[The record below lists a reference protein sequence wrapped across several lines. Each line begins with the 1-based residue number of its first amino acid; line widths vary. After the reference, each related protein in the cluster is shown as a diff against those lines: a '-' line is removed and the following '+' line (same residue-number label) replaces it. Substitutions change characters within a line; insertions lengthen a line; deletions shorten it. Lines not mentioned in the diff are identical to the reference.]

1 MRALLRRPVGFGLLP
16 LAASL
21 CLGVLALAPGKAPPE
36 ASAGSGASSRLSPI
50 PAPDLPGPIRA
61 QVLRIIDG
69 DTFEARLRVWFR
81 QDVTVLVRLRGVDA
95 PELKGATDYERRL
108 ALEARDTLA
117 AILHGGEAVLSDL
130 GADKY
135 HGRVVATVSVADGR
149 GGLDDVAAMLI
160 AGGYGRAY
168 AGGRRGE
175 WRPQV
180 EARVGDR

>member
-1 MRALLRRPVGFGLLP
+1 MRALLRRPVGLGLLP
-16 LAASL
+16 LAAGL
-21 CLGVLALAPGKAPPE
+21 CVGALLLAPAKAPSGAPDVAA
-36 ASAGSGASSRLSPI
+36 ASAPI
-50 PAPDLPGPIRA
+50 LAADLPGPFRA

-117 AILHGGEAVLSDL
+117 AILATGEAILSEL

-135 HGRVVATVSVADGR
+135 NGRVVAKASVADGR
-149 GGLDDVAAMLI
+149 GGLEDAAAMLI
-160 AGGYGRAY
+160 AGGYGRPY
-168 AGGRRGE
+168 AGGRRQE

-180 EARVGDR
+180 EARAGAR